1 MTSLEIMVF
10 NRYALMNFRTRRC
23 FILLL
28 LMWVFMESSFEAI
41 RREWS
46 KKKKIKL
53 IRLNNTKKTCKVK
66 ACIKETKGQWGHHW

>member
-1 MTSLEIMVF
+1 MDFHFVSNQGYLISIKSMTSLEIMVF

-28 LMWVFMESSFEAI
+28 LMWVLMESSFEAI

-46 KKKKIKL
+46 KNKKNKANKI
-53 IRLNNTKKTCKVK
+53 
-66 ACIKETKGQWGHHW
+66 E

>member
-1 MTSLEIMVF
+1 MDFHFVSNQGYLISIKSMTSLEIMVF
-10 NRYALMNFRTRRC
+10 NRYVLMNFRTTTC

-46 KKKKIKL
+46 KNKKNKANKI
-53 IRLNNTKKTCKVK
+53 
-66 ACIKETKGQWGHHW
+66 E

>member
-1 MTSLEIMVF
+1 MDFHFVSNQGYLISIKSMISLEIMVF
-10 NRYALMNFRTRRC
+10 NRYVLMNFRTRRC

-46 KKKKIKL
+46 KNKKNKAKI
-53 IRLNNTKKTCKVK
+53 
-66 ACIKETKGQWGHHW
+66 E

>member
-46 KKKKIKL
+46 KNKKNKANKI
-53 IRLNNTKKTCKVK
+53 
-66 ACIKETKGQWGHHW
+66 E